1 MSPPQKPSLRSVL
14 PSGGKKLSGRPGE
27 FLESSVVDPARAP
40 QAAALREHTL
50 DSEMVFRGNF
60 LNVARDLV
68 RLPNGVQA
76 TREYIR
82 HSGAVMV
89 IPLLDNGN
97 VLMERQFRTPMQRA
111 MVEFPAGK
119 LDAGESWLACAQREL
134 REETGYSA
142 RQWAYLGPINNAISY
157 SDEIIHLAVARGLVA
172 GEQALDDNEVLDVF
186 EASPQD
192 VLEWVRQGFIT
203 DVKTVIGAFWLEKLL
218 QNTWNVDWKDVG

>member
-1 MSPPQKPSLRSVL
+1 MSA
-14 PSGGKKLSGRPGE
+14 
-27 FLESSVVDPARAP
+27 DPARVP

-50 DSEMVFRGNF
+50 DSEMVFRGTF
-60 LNVARDLV
+60 LNISRDLV
-68 RLPNGVQA
+68 RLSNGAQA

-82 HSGAVMV
+82 HSGAVMI

-97 VLMERQFRTPMQRA
+97 VLMERQFRTPMQRV

-134 REETGYSA
+134 REETGYGA
-142 RQWAYLGPINNAISY
+142 TEWAYIGPINNAISY
-157 SDEIIHLAVARGLVA
+157 SDETIHLAFARGLVA
-172 GEQALDDNEVLDVF
+172 GAQALDDNELLEVF

-192 VLEWVRQGFIT
+192 ALEWVRSGHIT

-218 QNTWNVDWKDVG
+218 QNAWNFDWRPAP

>member
-1 MSPPQKPSLRSVL
+1 MSA
-14 PSGGKKLSGRPGE
+14 
-27 FLESSVVDPARAP
+27 DPARVP

-50 DSEMVFRGNF
+50 ESEMVFRGTF
-60 LNVARDLV
+60 LNISRDLV
-68 RLPNGVQA
+68 RLSNGAQA

-82 HSGAVMV
+82 HSGAVMI

-97 VLMERQFRTPMQRA
+97 VLMERQFRTPMQRV

-142 RQWAYLGPINNAISY
+142 TEWAYIGPINNAISY
-157 SDEIIHLAVARGLVA
+157 SDETIHLAFARGLVPGA
-172 GEQALDDNEVLDVF
+172 QALDDNELLEVF

-192 VLEWVRQGFIT
+192 TLEWVRSGQIT

-218 QNTWNVDWKDVG
+218 QNAWSFDWRPAP

>member
-1 MSPPQKPSLRSVL
+1 MSA
-14 PSGGKKLSGRPGE
+14 
-27 FLESSVVDPARAP
+27 DPARVP

-50 DSEMVFRGNF
+50 DSEMVFRGTF
-60 LNVARDLV
+60 LNISRDLV
-68 RLPNGVQA
+68 RLSNGAQA

-82 HSGAVMV
+82 HSGAVMI

-97 VLMERQFRTPMQRA
+97 VLMERQFRTPMQRV

-134 REETGYSA
+134 REETGYGA
-142 RQWAYLGPINNAISY
+142 TEWAYIGPINNAISY
-157 SDEIIHLAVARGLVA
+157 SDETIHLAFARGLVPGA
-172 GEQALDDNEVLDVF
+172 QALDDNELLEVF

-192 VLEWVRQGFIT
+192 TLEWVRSGQIT

-218 QNTWNVDWKDVG
+218 QNAWSFDWRPAP